1 MFVWGMFKVWDTNTL
16 PLCPK
21 EVIGLDVMLI
31 PWRHFALETMMARSS
46 RALKNLTLVYK
57 CTYWINSLIT

>member
-1 MFVWGMFKVWDTNTL
+1 MWDTITL

-31 PWRHFALETMMARSS
+31 SWRHFALETTMARSS
-46 RALKNLTLVYK
+46 KALKNLTLVYK
-57 CTYWINSLIT
+57 CRFRMSSLTT